1 MVNDAD
7 HMRRA
12 LFHARRSEGVT
23 TPNPMV
29 GAVIVTPDGIVAGY
43 GRHPRA
49 GEPHA
54 EVFAL
59 VQAGARASGATMYVT
74 LEPCCHVG
82 RTGPC
87 TRRIIAAGITR
98 VVAAMRDPHP
108 LVSGRGFDELR
119 AAGVDVEVGL
129 LDTEAARL
137 NRAFTIVQTQGRPM
151 VVAKVATS
159 IDAKIAA
166 APGVRTA
173 LTSREANRRTQRLR
187 ASVDAIGVGSATVIA
202 DDPILTV
209 RDCYRLRALARVVF
223 DRRLRIAPE
232 ARLFSTLDAGPV
244 IIMTTAAAI
253 GRAPERAEALRHAG
267 ATLVEGSGTLPED
280 LRALLRFDISTL
292 LLEGGAA
299 LHAGAWRAGLIDR
312 VHVIVTPQ
320 MLGEGGV
327 ASFEGIVIPMSEL
340 VPIKIEQLGPDQWM
354 EADVHG
360 HC

>member
-1 MVNDAD
+1 MVTDAD

-12 LFHARRSEGVT
+12 LFHAARSEGVT

-29 GAVIVTPDGIVAGY
+29 GAVVVTPDGVVAGY

-49 GEPHA
+49 GAPHA

-59 VQAGARASGATMYVT
+59 EAAGERARGATLYVT
-74 LEPCCHVG
+74 LEPCCHAG

-87 TRRIIAAGITR
+87 TGRIIAAGIRR
-98 VVAAMRDPHP
+98 VVAAMQDPNP
-108 LVSGRGFDELR
+108 LVSGKGFDELR
-119 AAGVDVEVGL
+119 AAGLAVEVGL
-129 LDTEAARL
+129 LAPEAARL

-151 VVAKVATS
+151 VIAKVATS
-159 IDAKIAA
+159 KDARIAS

-173 LTSREANRRTQRLR
+173 LTSREANRRTHRLR
-187 ASVDAIGVGSATVIA
+187 AAVDAIAVGSETLIT
-202 DDPILTV
+202 DDPLLTV
-209 RDCYRLRALARVVF
+209 RELYRLRPFTRVVF
-223 DRRLRIAPE
+223 DRRLRVSPQ
-232 ARLFSTLDAGPV
+232 ARLFTTLEAGPV
-244 IIMTTAAAI
+244 IILTTAAAI
-253 GRAPERAEALRHAG
+253 GGQPEKVDALKRTG
-267 ATLVEGSGTLPED
+267 ATLVEASGNLPDD
-280 LRALLRFDISTL
+280 LRGLVRFDISAL

-299 LHAGAWRAGLIDR
+299 LHAAAWRAGVIDR

-327 ASFEGIVIPMSEL
+327 PSFEGIVIPMSEL
-340 VPIKIEQLGPDQWM
+340 VPIKVEQLGPDQWM

>member
-1 MVNDAD
+1 MVTDAD
-7 HMRRA
+7 HMQRA

-29 GAVIVTPDGIVAGY
+29 GAVVVTPDGIVAGY

-59 VQAGARASGATMYVT
+59 DAAGTRARGATLYVT

-87 TRRIIAAGITR
+87 TRRIIAAGIRR
-98 VVAAMRDPHP
+98 VVAAMRDPNP
-108 LVSGRGFDELR
+108 LVSGKGFAELR
-119 AAGVDVEVGL
+119 AAGVEVEVGL
-129 LDTEAARL
+129 LETEAARL
-137 NRAFTIVQTQGRPM
+137 NRPFTIVQTQGRPM
-151 VVAKVATS
+151 VIAKVATS
-159 IDAKIAA
+159 ADAKIAA
-166 APGVRTA
+166 APGVRTI

-187 ASVDAIGVGSATVIA
+187 ASVDAIGVGSETVLA
-202 DDPILTV
+202 DDPLLTV
-209 RDCYRLRALARVVF
+209 RDCYRLRALARIVF
-223 DRRLRIAPE
+223 DRRLRVPPQ
-232 ARLFSTLDAGPV
+232 ARLFSTLDTGPV
-244 IIMTTAAAI
+244 IIMTTAAAV
-253 GRAPERAEALRHAG
+253 GRHPDRAEALTRAG
-267 ATLVEGSGTLPED
+267 ATLVDGSGVFPED
-280 LRALLRFDISTL
+280 LRALVRFEISTL

-299 LHAGAWRAGLIDR
+299 LHAAAWRAGLIDR
-312 VHVIVTPQ
+312 VHVIVTPT

-327 ASFEGIVIPMSEL
+327 QSFEGIVIPMSEL
-340 VPIKIEQLGPDQWM
+340 VPIKIAQLGPDQWM

>member
-1 MVNDAD
+1 
-7 HMRRA
+7 
-12 LFHARRSEGVT
+12 
-23 TPNPMV
+23 MV
-29 GAVIVTPDGIVAGY
+29 GAVVVTPDGVVVGY

-59 VQAGARASGATMYVT
+59 QDAGDRARGATMYVT

-87 TRRIIAAGITR
+87 TRRIIAAGVKR
-98 VVAAMRDPHP
+98 VVAAMRDPNP
-108 LVSGRGFDELR
+108 QVSGKGFDELR
-119 AAGVDVEVGL
+119 AAGIEVEVGL
-129 LDTEAARL
+129 LEADAARL
-137 NRAFTIVQTQGRPM
+137 NRPFTIVQTEGRPM
-151 VVAKVATS
+151 VIAKVATS
-159 IDAKIAA
+159 ADAKIAA

-173 LTSREANRRTQRLR
+173 LTSRAANRRTQRLR
-187 ASVDAIGVGSATVIA
+187 AAVDAIGVGSETVLA

-209 RDCYRLRALARVVF
+209 RELYRLRPFTRVVF
-223 DRRLRIAPE
+223 DRRLRVSPG

-253 GRAPERAEALRHAG
+253 AGHPEHAEALRRAG
-267 ATLVEGSGTLPED
+267 ATVVEGTGALPDD
-280 LRALLRFDISTL
+280 LKALVRFEVSTL

-299 LHAGAWRAGLIDR
+299 LHAAAWRAGLIDR
-312 VHVIVTPQ
+312 VHVIVTPK
-320 MLGEGGV
+320 MLGDGGV
-327 ASFEGIVIPMSEL
+327 PAFEGMVIPMSEL
-340 VPIKIEQLGPDQWM
+340 VPVKVEQLGPDQWM